1 MDEQEQKNKANNFG
15 QQQQQAEEPNRHA
28 TVDYCQLLKGLQIS
42 EYFGIRANCKPQKWL
57 NY

>member
-15 QQQQQAEEPNRHA
+15 QQQAEEPNRHA

-42 EYFGIRANCKPQKWL
+42 EYFDIRANTKIG
-57 NY
+57 